1 MIPYTG
7 HLRDVLWEL
16 QRIGYDVHVGVS
28 TEDPQQKIYWWS
40 WKGEP
45 RKRGWSSS
53 PEPQIYAALRHL
65 VTLHVNEGDQPC
77 ASHNLWSWRQLPL
90 PFG

>member
-1 MIPYTG
+1 MIPFKG
-7 HLRDVLWEL
+7 ELRDVLWEL

-28 TEDPQQKIYWWS
+28 TEDPQRKIYWWS
-40 WKGEP
+40 FKGKAFD
-45 RKRGWSSS
+45 RYWSSS

-77 ASHNLWSWRQLPL
+77 ASHNLSSWRQLSL